1 MSHDLNA
8 EMGGRLAFKGGTKR
22 YQLKPVCNG
31 ESYPKL

>member
-8 EMGGRLAFKGGTKR
+8 EMGGRLAFTGGR
-22 YQLKPVCNG
+22 YQLKPVCDG